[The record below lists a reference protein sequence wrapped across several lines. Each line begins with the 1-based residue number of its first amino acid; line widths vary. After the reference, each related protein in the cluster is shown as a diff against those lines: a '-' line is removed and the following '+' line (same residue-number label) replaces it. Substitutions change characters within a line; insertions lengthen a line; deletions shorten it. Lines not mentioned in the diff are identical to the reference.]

1 MKYISNPLSFSLP
14 LSLSH
19 SLSLLLSL
27 AVPAA
32 ALLTLKSP
40 QPSISLMLS
49 PLWPCRS
56 LLLSDGTSDKR
67 EEQGEG
73 GSLRERGT
81 TL

>member
-19 SLSLLLSL
+19 SLSVLLSL

-56 LLLSDGTSDKR
+56 LLSDGTSDKR